1 MGLSSVIGTLH
12 GVHAQVRTRWCGAG
26 PTRACRGDVDA
37 GVDVA
42 SSEAAAAVKMVL
54 LVATNIMQAF
64 DGPDGRYSGSVVS
77 EALLNR
83 SWLRKCSLPQLTH
96 RSGSAEL

>member
-54 LVATNIMQAF
+54 LVATNLKQAC
-64 DGPDGRYSGSVVS
+64 DGPDGRSCSSAALEGGVRTL
-77 EALLNR
+77 EAARQN
-83 SWLRKCSLPQLTH
+83 
-96 RSGSAEL
+96 

>member
-54 LVATNIMQAF
+54 LVATNPMQAL
-64 DGPDGRYSGSVVS
+64 DGPDGRSGSSVVS
-77 EALLNR
+77 EGYV
-83 SWLRKCSLPQLTH
+83 SMRKASKTCKS
-96 RSGSAEL
+96 